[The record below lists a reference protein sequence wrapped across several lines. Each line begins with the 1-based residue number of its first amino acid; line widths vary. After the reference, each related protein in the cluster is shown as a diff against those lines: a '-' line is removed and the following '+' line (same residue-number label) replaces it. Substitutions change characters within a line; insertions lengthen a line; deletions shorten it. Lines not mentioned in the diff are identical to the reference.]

1 MNGSKLTVNTLHTT
15 TTARTVVMGNIV
27 TLLHLERRMLE
38 VSLLESHWVLRLP
51 SARLLQMDSENRP

>member
-1 MNGSKLTVNTLHTT
+1 
-15 TTARTVVMGNIV
+15 MGNIL

-38 VSLLESHWVLRLP
+38 VSLLESHWVLRPP